1 MAKKIFD
8 MGTSHNNMRDLYDIL
23 AGRIKNNHTISWIG
37 YDLNTIQIDDSDWL
51 SLYDIEIISH
61 NLLITKNEFL
71 ELPTNLINFFMK
83 SRINEAAIAG
93 KRKELLEY
101 YIEMFNEIPSG
112 SHMVRAYTYMEQIF
126 LDKYS
131 KSEITIDEKA
141 VARFDK
147 LKALALN
154 NANIS
159 ERKLAFMRSIK
170 QFCKIAVMEDLKIPE
185 EE

>member
-83 SRINEAAIAG
+83 SRSIS
-93 KRKELLEY
+93 L
-101 YIEMFNEIPSG
+101 
-112 SHMVRAYTYMEQIF
+112 
-126 LDKYS
+126 
-131 KSEITIDEKA
+131 
-141 VARFDK
+141 K
-147 LKALALN
+147 L
-154 NANIS
+154 
-159 ERKLAFMRSIK
+159 
-170 QFCKIAVMEDLKIPE
+170 
-185 EE
+185 